1 MLKTYLGV
9 IKAPPLS
16 LMVSLAA
23 ARGWVVVLAP
33 VAPVLVV
40 FWLKESCD

>member
-9 IKAPPLS
+9 IKAPL
-16 LMVSLAA
+16 LLLVVLLAA

-33 VAPVLVV
+33 VVPILVV
-40 FWLKESCD
+40 FPF